1 LIKINLKEWEDIGV
15 LQEFRENPFI
25 PIFNLEDKSKDYIEI
40 IDTSKSGIRI
50 KAKNYV
56 GFIPLNDEYLLI
68 VNPKAKVEDFLYMLF
83 KAKGKRTK
91 LKDFE
96 RIVETGRK
104 VKVGLEY
111 PNIFD
116 FLLYVLLQ
124 ELKKIR
130 TLGFL
135 KRSVP
140 KIEGRKNIR
149 GKILVKDTIL
159 RSLAVGRKTQ
169 IFCSYYDLSKNIPE
183 NMAIKFTLWLLLNLQ
198 ETPKAAVNEFFDR
211 YRYFANVDSISRPQ
225 HTLDEVEDRI
235 GKNRIPSARQYYLDI
250 LNLCI
255 FFITHSKLEYVTEKK
270 VKLRAFIIDMNTI
283 FEEYVRHTLKDIV
296 YPEFKIDK
304 GLKPLFD
311 NRNDFSTDP
320 DYLISKD
327 NQVICIGDAK
337 YKEKP
342 SSDDFYQI
350 FTYLDVYNSDKGIL
364 VYPHFGNEP
373 KEEVF
378 IRDRKK
384 IWIYRLNLVN
394 LREAEKDIG
403 SFVRYV
409 INA

>member
-56 GFIPLNDEYLLI
+56 GFIPLNEEYLLI

-83 KAKGKRTK
+83 KSKGKRTK

-96 RIVETGRK
+96 RIVETGR
-104 VKVGLEY
+104 KVGLEY

-124 ELKKIR
+124 ELEKIR

-140 KIEGRKNIR
+140 KIEVRKNIK
-149 GKILVKDTIL
+149 GKIIVKDTIL
-159 RSLAVGRKTQ
+159 KSLALGRKTQ

-198 ETPKAAVNEFFDR
+198 ETPKAAIDEFFDR
-211 YRYFANVDSISRPQ
+211 YRYFVNVDSISRPGDI
-225 HTLDEVEDRI
+225 LDEVEDRI

-270 VKLRAFIIDMNTI
+270 VKLRAFIIDMNTV

-311 NRNDFSTDP
+311 NRNDLLTDP

-327 NQVICIGDAK
+327 NQIICIGDAK

-350 FTYLDVYNSDKGIL
+350 LTYLDVYNSDKGIL
-364 VYPHFGNEP
+364 IYPYFGDEP

-378 IRDRKK
+378 IKDRRK

-394 LREAEKDIG
+394 LREAEKDVG
-403 SFVRYV
+403 SFVRDV